1 MLKPW
6 FPGNAGCN
14 DGAAIHRIHD
24 AQGPAVGSRVYCEI
38 HCDTLSFGHM
48 LHTFLVY
55 QLTQPVS
62 LQNEYQLQS
71 SLILNAVARPRGG
84 LNPPTVLRGHSRDL
98 HRTDEKILGV
108 PPPPRNVV
116 HANTL
121 VLVAHLVTFS
131 ESQWDQFHP
140 RAKKP
145 TAPWGSPWPPSA
157 ALPLDPAGDSAA
169 HSLPCSLPLV
179 SHLLQNSARTNSQND
194 HLIIIFVTNHYICN
208 KCNNEVNSYICTK
221 LALL

>member
-1 MLKPW
+1 MLKPR

-24 AQGPAVGSRVYCEI
+24 AQGPAVSSRVYCEI

-84 LNPPTVLRGHSRDL
+84 G
-98 HRTDEKILGV
+98 G
-108 PPPPRNVV
+108 
-116 HANTL
+116 
-121 VLVAHLVTFS
+121 
-131 ESQWDQFHP
+131 
-140 RAKKP
+140 
-145 TAPWGSPWPPSA
+145 G
-157 ALPLDPAGDSAA
+157 
-169 HSLPCSLPLV
+169 
-179 SHLLQNSARTNSQND
+179 
-194 HLIIIFVTNHYICN
+194 
-208 KCNNEVNSYICTK
+208 
-221 LALL
+221 